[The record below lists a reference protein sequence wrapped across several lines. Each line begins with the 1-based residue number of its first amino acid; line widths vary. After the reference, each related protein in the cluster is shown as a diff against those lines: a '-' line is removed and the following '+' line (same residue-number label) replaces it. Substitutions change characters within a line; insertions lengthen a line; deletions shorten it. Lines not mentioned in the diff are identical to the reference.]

1 MKTLSFRGFFFC
13 PEGPLE
19 AKLRARFSARLA
31 PTAAPT
37 VEPTVAPTV
46 APTAEPTV
54 APTVAPVAPKYEVK
68 VDGKHGSIARVN
80 DTSVIYEDLYIR
92 YSIGH
97 DMGGT
102 SYAVIAMLKVDW
114 AETQEGA
121 VGTFT
126 IPRIQGSGTVTGA
139 SYIVT
144 TNENADGL
152 SLAGAVKNSCG
163 MLIQ

>member
-1 MKTLSFRGFFFC
+1 M
-13 PEGPLE
+13 
-19 AKLRARFSARLA
+19 
-31 PTAAPT
+31 
-37 VEPTVAPTV
+37 
-46 APTAEPTV
+46 
-54 APTVAPVAPKYEVK
+54 APVAPKYEVK

-144 TNENADGL
+144 TNADADGL
-152 SLAGAVKNSCG
+152 SIAGAAKDAYG